1 MLEYIILG
9 FLMKHEMTGYDLKQ
23 YMTNSTSYFFDA
35 SFGSIYPA
43 LKRLEEKSLIE
54 FREISEGGKY
64 KKIYQIN
71 DQGKAVFMKWLNEPI
86 VFEKSKHTH
95 LVKIFF
101 YEFLPLSTAVM
112 NIKELIHDIENV
124 LKKLKDHGVQTSK
137 KYETG
142 QYFYQYSTWE
152 YGIDYYQF
160 VILWCKRLII
170 KIEGKQL

>member
-43 LKRLEEKSLIE
+43 LKRLEEKGLIE
-54 FREISEGGKY
+54 FREIAEGGKY

-71 DQGKAVFMKWLNEPI
+71 DNGKAVFMEWLNEPI

-101 YEFLPLSTAVM
+101 YEFLPPSTAVM
-112 NIKELIHDIENV
+112 NIKELIHDIELV
-124 LKKLKDHGVQTSK
+124 LKKLKDHGSK
-137 KYETG
+137 AGKECEAN
-142 QYFYQYSTWE
+142 QYFYQYSTLE

-160 VILWCKRLII
+160 VILWCIRLIM